1 MIAKH
6 LKLTF
11 PPVNSGYNRIQ
22 VIKAVRQLTGLG
34 LKEAKELT
42 EMVGPQ
48 LVRVRVEDQTDWTGI
63 LHNAET
69 VFKIGLDTFKDNG
82 VRVDDASPVGIMADL
97 RKLAAD
103 AVMSSEF
110 DLAQDLINIIRKYS

>member
-48 LVRVRVEDQTDWTGI
+48 LVRVRAEDQTDWTGV
-63 LHNAET
+63 LHTADA
-69 VFKIGLDTFKDNG
+69 VFKSCMDAFKDNG
-82 VRVDDASPVGIMADL
+82 VRVADASPVGIMADL